1 MQTLLNKFI
10 ELLKWPVAIYMLLS
24 LPAFVQ
30 SISYFSIGNIPT
42 IALIGGF
49 LAFFI
54 IRGFMDSDSK
64 TTMEIA
70 AHEMTHA
77 FFALLTLHK
86 VKSLRVNPE
95 NDGGAMSFEGPANW
109 LIIIAPYFFP
119 LFGMCVMFGI
129 SFYTH
134 YWQYNFILS
143 LIMGFFIGY
152 HVDTVTSQI
161 HEKQTDLP
169 KVGYKFCFIFLPGA
183 NLWAIG
189 SMAAFNSRGWDGFW
203 IYQNLISK
211 LNSQNIEL
219 AKRYISN
226 IF

>member
-1 MQTLLNKFI
+1 MMQTLLNKLI
-10 ELLKWPVAIYMLLS
+10 ELLKWPVALYMLLS
-24 LPAFVQ
+24 LPAFIQ
-30 SISYFSIGNIPT
+30 SISYFGINNIPT

-54 IRGFMDSDSK
+54 IRGFMDNDSK

-95 NDGGAMSFEGPANW
+95 NDGGAMSFEGPVNW

-119 LFGMCVMFGI
+119 LFGMCVMLGI
-129 SFYTH
+129 SFYLH
-134 YWQYNFILS
+134 YNFILS

-169 KVGYKFCFIFLPGA
+169 KVGYKFCFVFLPGA

-203 IYQNLISK
+203 IYQSLISN
-211 LNSQNIEL
+211 LNSRNIDWAL
-219 AKRYISN
+219 SYLSK

>member
-24 LPAFVQ
+24 LPAFIQ
-30 SISYFSIGNIPT
+30 SISYFGIGNIPT

-54 IRGFMDSDSK
+54 IRGFMDNDSK
-64 TTMEIA
+64 TTMEIP

-119 LFGMCVMFGI
+119 LFGMCVMLGI
-129 SFYTH
+129 SVYTH
-134 YWQYNFILS
+134 YWQYNFI
-143 LIMGFFIGY
+143 
-152 HVDTVTSQI
+152 
-161 HEKQTDLP
+161 
-169 KVGYKFCFIFLPGA
+169 
-183 NLWAIG
+183 
-189 SMAAFNSRGWDGFW
+189 
-203 IYQNLISK
+203 
-211 LNSQNIEL
+211 
-219 AKRYISN
+219 
-226 IF
+226 